1 MFELL
6 DVKWGDP
13 TFGTPSGTITWSSEL
28 GGDFDIASGFDLN
41 DITGALRS
49 AFDAWENVAAIDF
62 QEVAT
67 GGLVSVGTA
76 DLTSPVVGQAGPF
89 PVSHTGIFTMTSA
102 NVEFSSNE
110 TWSPFGGVFDT
121 VNFYAVAVHE
131 IGHVIGLDH
140 PQPPDSSQIM
150 NSVISVGD
158 LSTIDIAGAQFIYGT
173 DAGDVVV
180 EQPEQSTGGAGRGD
194 DGGGGGGALGLLV
207 ALLGLVASL
216 FTGGAGAAVAMAAG
230 KAVSDSNNDSDD
242 VGDAPSDDVL
252 VLGAHN
258 CVHGYHVHGETA
270 EAYLPVID
278 FTKQP
283 NPCGCVG
290 LCEHIID
297 QEEPPLDLLV

>member
-13 TFGTPSGTITWSSEL
+13 TFGTESGTITWSSEL
-28 GGDFDIASGFDLN
+28 GGDLDIASGFDLS
-41 DITGALRS
+41 DISGALRA

-62 QEVAT
+62 QEVGT
-67 GGLVSVGTA
+67 GGAVSVGTA
-76 DLTSPVVGQAGPF
+76 NLTPPVVGQAGPF

-102 NVEFSSNE
+102 DIEFSTNE

-158 LSTIDIAGAQFIYGT
+158 LSTIDIAGAQYIYGT
-173 DAGDVVV
+173 DGDDVVV
-180 EQPEQSTGGAGRGD
+180 EQPEQSGGDGRGD
-194 DGGGGGGALGLLV
+194 DGGGGGGGLGLLV
-207 ALLGLVASL
+207 AILGLFAAI

-230 KAVSDSNNDSDD
+230 KAISDGEDD
-242 VGDAPSDDVL
+242 ENEAENQPSDDVL
-252 VLGAHN
+252 VPGAHD
-258 CVHGYHVHGETA
+258 CGHGHHVYGDSA
-270 EAYLPVID
+270 EYYIPVID
-278 FTKQP
+278 FTQQT

-290 LCEHIID
+290 LCEHIIEQD
-297 QEEPPLDLLV
+297 EPAPELFI